1 MAKKLTETHKNQL
14 SKWIDS
20 SKSHKFT
27 LLYKISRDGCN
38 AQTFHTYCDN
48 KGPTVTVLYN
58 TNNSV
63 YGGYT
68 AASWNSNGAYIPDPK
83 AFLFKLEY
91 NGTPQPMKFPNTNET
106 YAIYGAFDYGPTFG
120 GGHDLICFNGTVNKS
135 GNYFPLNGST
145 NVGHSYDMQGQNYS
159 SVMNSHMQVLELE
172 VYSVQES
179 LDVLQKPLD
188 VLQKPLGVLQK
199 PWIHNIDWSSKLEE
213 ELKDKVAAYK
223 PLSGLD
229 LQQARILLVGQVGA
243 GKSSYFNTI
252 NSIFRGHVS
261 AQANAG
267 SAEHSLTTAYRIYQV
282 RDGYAGKPLNFRLCD
297 TRGLEEDRGLDDRD
311 VDYLLDGQ
319 MPDRYKFN
327 PSVSLSPDAICY
339 VKHPKLSDKIH
350 CVVFVLD
357 GSTVD
362 VLSEKV
368 LERIKSM
375 QIRMNQRGIPQVV
388 LLTKIDRICEEISDD
403 VSKVFFSLAMK
414 ECVDKVA
421 MVMGLPRSH
430 VLPVKNYE
438 GEVEL
443 DQNTNILALL
453 SLRRLLYF
461 VDDFLYNKLDE
472 MEADQTQK
480 VKIRE

>member
-1 MAKKLTETHKNQL
+1 MAKELTQTHKSQL
-14 SKWIDS
+14 SKWIGS

-27 LLYKISRDGCN
+27 LLYKISRDGCD

-68 AASWNSNGAYIPDPK
+68 AASWNCNGAYIPDPK

-91 NGTPQPMKFPNTNET
+91 NGARQPMKFPNKTNGT
-106 YAIYGAFDYGPTFG
+106 NAIYGASGYGPTFG
-120 GGHDLICFNGTVNKS
+120 GHDLHSFTNSINKS
-135 GNYFPLNGST
+135 GNYFPLNGNT
-145 NVGHSYDMQGQNYS
+145 NGLGGTYDFQGQNYN
-159 SVMNSHMQVLELE
+159 SVMNGHLQVLDLE
-172 VYSVQES
+172 VYRVEE
-179 LDVLQKPLD
+179 VEI
-188 VLQKPLGVLQK
+188 LQK
-199 PWIHNIDWSSKLEE
+199 PWIHNVDWSSKLEE
-213 ELKDKVAAYK
+213 ELKDKVATYK
-223 PLSGLD
+223 PLPGLD

-252 NSIFRGHVS
+252 NSIFRGHIS
-261 AQANAG
+261 AQANTG

-282 RDGYAGKPLNFRLCD
+282 RDGYAGKALNFRLCD
-297 TRGLEEDRGLDDRD
+297 TRGLEEDQGLDDRD
-311 VDYLLDGQ
+311 VDYLLDGHV
-319 MPDRYKFN
+319 PDRYKFN
-327 PSVSLSPDAICY
+327 PSVSLSPDAIGY

-414 ECVDKVA
+414 ECVEKVA

-438 GEVEL
+438 SEVEL

-472 MEADQTQK
+472 MEAEQTQK